1 MTNDEVV
8 NDLANKIK
16 IYRSLTGYTEDGER
30 VLTTNLFQKLRFRY
44 MECGLSPIV
53 ALNTVNALRKDVAL
67 KIGYL
72 LE

>member
-16 IYRSLTGYTEDGER
+16 IYRSLKGYTPQGEQH
-30 VLTTNLFQKLRFRY
+30 LLNAILEKLRFRY
-44 MECGLSPIV
+44 MECGLSPTV

-72 LE
+72 SE